1 MFKVINEIETNNYTK
16 FALEPLEEGFGHTIG
31 NSLRRVLLSSLEG
44 GAITSVKIAGVAH
57 QFSTIAGISED
68 VIEILLN
75 LKKVRIKIF
84 SDKPIKLSI
93 KASGKKQVKAGD
105 FEITGDGEIANPDLV
120 IATLNSADA
129 KLNMEMV
136 AEKGKGYSSVEER
149 KVGEIGQIAVD
160 AIFSPVVNVNYSVE
174 PTRVGR
180 TSDFD
185 KLILEVTTDG
195 TITPEEALNQ
205 GAKLLSASFKQIY
218 EPAAIVDEAS
228 EVTSAVSDEVL
239 KMSVEEIDL
248 PVRITNA
255 LKAIDINTIE
265 QLVNVPRIQLM
276 KAKNLG
282 SKSLSLI
289 SEKLSERGLVLS
301 EA

>member
-1 MFKVINEIETNNYTK
+1 MFKVINEVDTDNYTK
-16 FALEPLEEGFGHTIG
+16 FALEPLEEGFGHTLG

-44 GAITSVKIAGVAH
+44 GAITSVKISGVAH
-57 QFSTIAGISED
+57 QFSTISGISED

-84 SDKPIKLSI
+84 SDKPIKLSV

-105 FEITGDGEIANPDLV
+105 FEITGDGEIANQDLV

-205 GAKLLSASFKQIY
+205 AAKLLSASFKQIY
-218 EPAAIVDEAS
+218 EPAAVIDEVAEIS
-228 EVTSAVSDEVL
+228 TAISDEVL

-282 SKSLSLI
+282 SKSLGLI
-289 SEKLSERGLVLS
+289 SEKLSERGLSLR

>member
-1 MFKVINEIETNNYTK
+1 MFKVINEVESENYIK
-16 FALEPLEEGFGHTIG
+16 FALEPLEEGFGHTLG

-44 GAITSVKIAGVAH
+44 GAITSVKIAGVTH
-57 QFSTIAGISED
+57 QFSTIPGISED

-75 LKKVRIKIF
+75 LKKVRVKIF
-84 SDKPIKLSI
+84 SEKTVKLSV
-93 KASGKKQVKAGD
+93 KASGKKEVKAGD

-129 KLNMEMV
+129 KLSMEMT

-149 KVGEIGQIAVD
+149 KVSEIGQIAVD
-160 AIFSPVVNVNYSVE
+160 AIFSPVVSVNYSVE

-195 TITPEEALNQ
+195 TITPLEALNQ
-205 GAKLLSASFKQIY
+205 GAKLLSDSFKQIY
-218 EPAAIVDEAS
+218 EPAAVVDEVA
-228 EVTSAVSDEVL
+228 EVSSAVSDEVL
-239 KMSVEEIDL
+239 KMSVEEVDL

-282 SKSLSLI
+282 SKSLGLI
-289 SEKLSERGLVLS
+289 SEKLSERGLSLR

>member
-1 MFKVINEIETNNYTK
+1 MFKVINEVDTDNYTK
-16 FALEPLEEGFGHTIG
+16 FALEPLEEGFGHTLG
-31 NSLRRVLLSSLEG
+31 NSLRRVLLSSLAG
-44 GAITSVKIAGVAH
+44 GAITSVKISGVAH
-57 QFSTIAGISED
+57 QFSTISGISED

-84 SDKPIKLSI
+84 SDKPIKLSV

-105 FEITGDGEIANPDLV
+105 FEITGDGEIANQDLV

-205 GAKLLSASFKQIY
+205 AAKLLSASFKQIY
-218 EPAAIVDEAS
+218 EPAAVIDEVAEIS
-228 EVTSAVSDEVL
+228 TAISDEVL

-282 SKSLSLI
+282 SKSLGLI
-289 SEKLSERGLVLS
+289 SEKLSERGLSLR